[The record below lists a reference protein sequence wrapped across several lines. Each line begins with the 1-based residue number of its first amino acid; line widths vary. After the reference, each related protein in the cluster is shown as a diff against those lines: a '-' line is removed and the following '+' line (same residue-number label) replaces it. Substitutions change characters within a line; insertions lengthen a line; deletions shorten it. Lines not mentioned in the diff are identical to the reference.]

1 MNKFTKLSLFA
12 LLLATTIFSS
22 CKKEYDTAQTIDD
35 AAIKAYI
42 SKNNLTQM
50 QPDSA
55 KTGFYFQVTNP
66 TDGTL
71 FLNKDSIL
79 YDFTLKSMSSGTTY
93 LQSSSNGN
101 LGTYVGY
108 LNAFSDIRLSTT
120 TFNIPAIRTAALK
133 LKPGGTARILLP
145 SYLAFGRN
153 GISSIPSNEN
163 LDITIKTY
171 PYRKQWLLDDAK
183 ILSFLSSKNLTATK
197 DNSRIY
203 YIVNT
208 LGTGAAID
216 PEVSTVVINYTG
228 RFLDGSSFDSNTAGT
243 FSTVL
248 SSTATLIQ
256 GWKILIPKFPVGTK
270 LRMFIPSDLAYG
282 PLGSRSNTTG
292 LYVIPTNAVLDF
304 DIEIV
309 SVTN

>member
-71 FLNKDSIL
+71 FLNKDSVL
-79 YDFTLKSMSSGTTY
+79 YDVTVKSLTNGATY
-93 LQSSSNGN
+93 LQSPSNGN
-101 LGTYVGY
+101 LGTRVGY
-108 LNAFSDIRLSTT
+108 LNGFFQSSLSTT
-120 TFNIPAIRTAALK
+120 ITYNIPAIRTAVLK

-145 SYLAFGRN
+145 SYLGFGRN
-153 GISSIPSNEN
+153 GAGPIPSNEN
-163 LDITIKTY
+163 LDFIVKTY
-171 PYRKQWLLDDAK
+171 PYRKQWVFDDAK
-183 ILSFLSSKNLTATK
+183 IQSYLTAKNLTATK
-197 DNSRIY
+197 DLSRVY
-203 YIVNT
+203 YIVGT
-208 LGTGAAID
+208 EGTGSDVITN
-216 PEVSTVVINYTG
+216 ESTLIIKYTG
-228 RFLDGSSFDSNTAGT
+228 RYLDGTSFDSSTDGT
-243 FSTVL
+243 FST
-248 SSTATLIQ
+248 TLNSVIA
-256 GWKILIPKFPVGTK
+256 GWGLLTKFKAGTK
-270 LRMFIPSDLAYG
+270 VRLFIPSDLAYG
-282 PLGSRSNTTG
+282 TG
-292 LYVIPTNAVLDF
+292 GHNSVPPNAVLDF

-309 SVTN
+309 KVTN

>member
-66 TDGTL
+66 TDGSF
-71 FLNKDSIL
+71 FLNTDSVL
-79 YDFTLKSMSSGTTY
+79 YDVTVKSMTNGTTY
-93 LQSSSNGN
+93 LQSPSNGN

-108 LNAFSDIRLSTT
+108 LNGFFQSSLSTST
-120 TFNIPAIRTAALK
+120 TYNIPALRTAVLK

-145 SYLAFGRN
+145 SYLGFGRN
-153 GISSIPSNEN
+153 GAGPIPSNEN
-163 LDITIKTY
+163 LDFIVKTY
-171 PYRKQWLLDDAK
+171 PYRKQWVFDDAK
-183 ILSFLSSKNLTATK
+183 IQSYLTAKALTATK
-197 DNSRIY
+197 DPSRIY

-208 LGTGAAID
+208 IGTGD
-216 PEVSTVVINYTG
+216 NVNGVESTVNIKYTG
-228 RFLDGSSFDSNTAGT
+228 RTLDGTSFDSNSDGY
-243 FSTVL
+243 
-248 SSTATLIQ
+248 SSTLTGLIQ
-256 GWKILIPKFPVGTK
+256 GWQIMIPKFKVGTK
-270 LRMFIPSDLAYG
+270 FRMFIPSDLAYG
-282 PLGSRSNTTG
+282 RSGNGSGSIPPNT
-292 LYVIPTNAVLDF
+292 VLDF

-309 SVTN
+309 SVTNP

>member
-71 FLNKDSIL
+71 FLNKDSVL
-79 YDFTLKSMSSGTTY
+79 YDVTVKSMTNGTTY
-93 LQSSSNGN
+93 LQSPSNGN

-108 LNAFSDIRLSTT
+108 LNSFFQSSLSTT
-120 TFNIPAIRTAALK
+120 ITYNIPAIRTAVLK

-153 GISSIPSNEN
+153 GAGPIPSNEN
-163 LDITIKTY
+163 LDFIIKTY
-171 PYRKQWLLDDAK
+171 PYRKQWLFDDAK
-183 ILSFLSSKNLTATK
+183 IQSYLTAKNLTATK
-197 DNSRIY
+197 DLSRVY
-203 YIVNT
+203 YIVGT
-208 LGTGAAID
+208 EGTGSDVITN
-216 PEVSTVVINYTG
+216 ESTLILKYTG
-228 RFLDGSSFDSNTAGT
+228 RFLDGTSFDSSTDGT
-243 FSTVL
+243 FST
-248 SSTATLIQ
+248 TLNGVIA
-256 GWKILIPKFPVGTK
+256 GWGLLTKFKAGTK
-270 LRMFIPSDLAYG
+270 VRLFIPSDLAYG
-282 PLGSRSNTTG
+282 AGGRNSIPLTLFWISI
-292 LYVIPTNAVLDF
+292 LKL
-304 DIEIV
+304 
-309 SVTN
+309 

>member
-71 FLNKDSIL
+71 FLNKDSVL
-79 YDFTLKSMSSGTTY
+79 YDVTVKSMTNGTTY
-93 LQSSSNGN
+93 LQSPSNGN

-108 LNAFSDIRLSTT
+108 LNSFFQSSLSTT
-120 TFNIPAIRTAALK
+120 ITYNIPAIRTAVLK

-153 GISSIPSNEN
+153 GAGPIPSNEN
-163 LDITIKTY
+163 LDFIIKTY
-171 PYRKQWLLDDAK
+171 PYRKQWLFDDAK
-183 ILSFLSSKNLTATK
+183 IQSYLTAKNLTATK
-197 DNSRIY
+197 DLSRVY
-203 YIVNT
+203 YIVGT
-208 LGTGAAID
+208 EGTGSDVITN
-216 PEVSTVVINYTG
+216 ESTLILKYTG
-228 RFLDGSSFDSNTAGT
+228 RFLDGTSFDSSTDGT
-243 FSTVL
+243 FST
-248 SSTATLIQ
+248 TLNGVIA
-256 GWKILIPKFPVGTK
+256 GWGLLTKFKAGTK
-270 LRMFIPSDLAYG
+270 VRLFIPSDLAYG
-282 PLGSRSNTTG
+282 AGGRNS
-292 LYVIPTNAVLDF
+292 IPPNAVLDF

-309 SVTN
+309 KVTN